1 MYYPEEVVDNVSRA
15 NDIVDIVGQ
24 YVKLKRQG
32 SRYTGLCPF
41 HNEKTPS
48 FSVSG
53 ETQLYYCFGC
63 GVGGNVYT
71 FVMEYENY
79 TFQEA
84 IEYLADRAGI
94 ELPKDD
100 GRQERRD
107 DSRKK
112 RMLEANRMAAR
123 YFYYQLK
130 NKQGSR
136 AYQYLRGRG
145 LTDETIV
152 KFGLGYSNISSDDL
166 CRYLKQKGFEES
178 ILAESG
184 LIKVD
189 QRGAHDRFWNRVMF
203 PIMDVNN
210 RVIGFGG
217 RVMGE
222 GLPKYLNSP
231 ETPLFDKSRNLYG
244 LHAAKKAR
252 KGYFLLCEGYMD
264 VIALHQA
271 GFTNAVASLGTAFTP
286 QHAMLMKRYVD
297 QVILTFD
304 SDGAGVTAALRA
316 IPILKRAG
324 LGIKVLNMRP
334 YKDPDEFIK
343 GEGAEAYEERI
354 RQAQNSFLFE
364 IGVLR
369 SKYDFR
375 DPAQKTEFQTETAR
389 KLLEFDEEMERSN
402 YIEAV
407 ALEHGMNADSLRR
420 RVNQM
425 GAGLLPGEHL
435 TAASDDEEVRQRRAE
450 QKKRK
455 DTSDRK
461 AQRMLLSALIS
472 CQGLYR
478 QIQDII
484 KPSDFTEPMYQELA
498 QVIMK
503 DLQEGKKINPS
514 ELTNHFL
521 AGTPGAETGEGSESR
536 SGEQQYQVISE
547 IFHAELGESVTKE
560 EKEKIYADL
569 VRKVKTDSLRQA
581 GREVS
586 DLAAFQ
592 EMVKTQEQ
600 LRRLRISL

>member
-152 KFGLGYSNISSDDL
+152 KFGLGYSNISPDDL